1 MKFFTGLMLA
11 STFFIVTLQSV
22 DAAPASG
29 ADTIFYG
36 GTIVT
41 VNPKNEEAQAL
52 AVQDGKIV
60 AVGTQADV
68 IQKWQSSHTKL
79 IDLKGQTAMP
89 GLIDPHIHTIM
100 TAINEYL

>member
-1 MKFFTGLMLA
+1 MKFLIGLTLA
-11 STFFIVTLQSV
+11 STFLIGSLQAV
-22 DAAPASG
+22 VAAPASG

-60 AVGTQADV
+60 AVGTKADV
-68 IQKWQSSHTKL
+68 IQQWQNSNTKL
-79 IDLKGQTAMP
+79 IDLKGQTACRV
-89 GLIDPHIHTIM
+89 
-100 TAINEYL
+100 